1 MSDLKSRRKCLRISM
16 KVTQQKIN
24 VFHLFLPWCLTL
36 LLFSCSTTRRIE
48 IKQNNEAYDALGLN
62 KGRKDNVVLY
72 REAAS
77 WMHVPHKDGGTSRNG
92 TDCSF
97 LVYSIYKTVY
107 HKTLERNSA
116 AMLNKNCK
124 KIKRRKLKEGDLVFF
139 NTSSKSRSDTYISHV
154 GIYLKEN
161 KFLHA
166 STSKGV
172 NVSDLDEDYYRKAWV
187 CGGRV
192 K

>member
-1 MSDLKSRRKCLRISM
+1 MSVFVKKMNPFRCILLWSM
-16 KVTQQKIN
+16 VL
-24 VFHLFLPWCLTL
+24 VF
-36 LLFSCSTTRRIE
+36 FSCSTSRHIE
-48 IKQNNEAYDALGLN
+48 KKQTKEVYDSLGLTKDRN
-62 KGRKDNVVLY
+62 DNVALY
-72 REAAS
+72 KEAAS
-77 WMHVPHKDGGTSRNG
+77 WLHVPHMDGGTSRNG

-116 AMLNKNCK
+116 RMLIINCERINRNK
-124 KIKRRKLKEGDLVFF
+124 LQEGDLVFF
-139 NTSSKSRSDTYISHV
+139 NTSVKSKSEITHV

-172 NVSDLDEDYYRKAWV
+172 NVSDLDENYYRKAWV

>member
-1 MSDLKSRRKCLRISM
+1 MESKMSMSMPAKKMNSLRCI
-16 KVTQQKIN
+16 
-24 VFHLFLPWCLTL
+24 L
-36 LLFSCSTTRRIE
+36 LWGMVLGFFSCSTTQHLERKE
-48 IKQNNEAYDALGLN
+48 HNEVYDKLGL
-62 KGRKDNVVLY
+62 KKDRKDNFALY

-77 WMHVPHKDGGTSRNG
+77 WMHVPHVDGGTSRKG

-97 LVYSIYKTVY
+97 LVHTLYKTVY

-116 AMLNKNCK
+116 AMLNKNCERISK
-124 KIKRRKLKEGDLVFF
+124 NRLKEGDLVFF
-139 NTSSKSRSDTYISHV
+139 NTSTKPKSNSYINHV
-154 GIYLKEN
+154 GIYLKDH

-166 STSKGV
+166 STYKGV
-172 NVSDLDEDYYRKAWV
+172 MVSDLEEDYYRKTLV